1 MRERIE
7 AVLDEL
13 RPFLRAEGAD
23 IEFIEIN
30 EQGILRVRLSGAC
43 ADCSR
48 SMSPLLKGIERVVLE
63 QIPEVKGVAAV

>member
-48 SMSPLLKGIERVVLE
+48 SMPPLMKGIERVVLE